1 MVGKNVYLLLTSLTL
16 LLSQLTFADNPNFN
30 QAYQEGSQLGNQLM
44 PNTEQ
49 AVKSFN
55 PQNIFQNYIPNPAQS
70 QYYQGEKQSSSDLS
84 ARGAQE
90 ALTNPQG
97 QAVIQSFSEHP
108 LYTIDKN
115 EQGMQRSQL
124 ITHDAANIVN
134 GISDQFVDCKKTQ
147 ECHTEYTSQT
157 CSESGGLGNAEC
169 TKDLSV
175 NAIPA
180 PPISK
185 TITVTAQG
193 SQWSFISSSITYTVD
208 LRTGQ
213 LISASSK
220 GAKANVSPRLDG
232 IPCHEL
238 RVTYSV
244 SPISS
249 WGVKPTVQMSAL
261 PSCGNNFQTTFTIRG
276 KGWFISN
283 LGARIT
289 FQLIGKDADTLSE
302 HWTSNCDLL
311 EQKAAQGICSRTSAD
326 ICTSPSGTRVI
337 NGIPITR
344 DCWQKTSKFNCSHGQ
359 AANDCQQWRD
369 KGCEQIGSVCTNKI
383 GNDCFVYQQTYRCP
397 TQKCA
402 GGIGIIC
409 GDNTFCLEGNCTN
422 PQKTQ
427 SQDFEKS
434 VSALSATAD
443 ASKQFD
449 RNFIFRGQPKDCR
462 SDIGGFRD
470 CCADPGWGQ
479 KMHLAGCHESEK
491 ILGHDK
497 EVKLTIYVGE
507 YCAHRVMGVCVEHK
521 KAYCTFQSKL
531 ARIIQQQ
538 GRLGQLGI
546 GFGDGE
552 NPNCQGLTPEQLQ
565 RIDFSRIDFTE
576 FYDDLKQKMKLPD
589 TGATNERIKEAIK
602 RQYDQGKSHG

>member
-1 MVGKNVYLLLTSLTL
+1 MIGRNAYLLLTSLIL
-16 LLSQLTFADNPNFN
+16 LHSQLAFADNPGFN
-30 QAYQEGSQLGNQLM
+30 QAYQEGSQVSNKLM

-55 PQNIFQNYIPNPAQS
+55 PQNIFQNYTPNPTQS

-84 ARGAQE
+84 SHGAQE
-90 ALTNPQG
+90 ALINSQG

-108 LYTIDKN
+108 LYKIDKN

-147 ECHTEYTSQT
+147 ECHTEYTQET

-175 NAIPA
+175 NVIPA

-185 TITVTAQG
+185 TVTVTAQG
-193 SQWSFISSSITYTVD
+193 SQWSFSDSSITYTVD
-208 LRTGQ
+208 LRSGQ

-220 GAKANVSPRLDG
+220 DAKAHVSPLLDG

-249 WGVKPTVQMSAL
+249 WGVKPDVQLNTL
-261 PSCGNNFQTTFTIRG
+261 PSCGNNFKTIFTVQG
-276 KGWFISN
+276 KGWLIFN

-302 HWTSNCDLL
+302 HWTNNCDLL
-311 EQKAAQGICSRTSAD
+311 EQKAAQGICSRTGAD
-326 ICTSPSGTRVI
+326 VCTSPGSTRTI

-344 DCWQKTSKFNCSHGQ
+344 DCWQKVSKFSCSHGQ
-359 AANDCQQWRD
+359 ATNNCQQWRD
-369 KGCEQIGSVCTNKI
+369 KGCEQIGSICTNKV
-383 GNDCFVYQQTYRCP
+383 GNECYVYHQTYRCP
-397 TQKCA
+397 TKKCT
-402 GGIGIIC
+402 GGMGIIC
-409 GDNTFCLEGNCTN
+409 GDSTFCLEGNCTH

-449 RNFIFRGQPKDCR
+449 RNFIFRGQSKDCR
-462 SDIGGFRD
+462 SDIAGFRD

-479 KMHLAGCHESEK
+479 KTHLAGCHESEK
-491 ILGHDK
+491 TLGHDK

-507 YCAHRVMGVCVEHK
+507 YCAHRVLGVCVEHK

-552 NPNCQGLTPEQLQ
+552 NPNCQGLTPDELQ
-565 RIDFSRIDFTE
+565 RIDFSKIDFTE
-576 FYDDLKQKMKLPD
+576 FYDDLKQKMKLPNI
-589 TGATNERIKEAIK
+589 GATNERIEDAIK